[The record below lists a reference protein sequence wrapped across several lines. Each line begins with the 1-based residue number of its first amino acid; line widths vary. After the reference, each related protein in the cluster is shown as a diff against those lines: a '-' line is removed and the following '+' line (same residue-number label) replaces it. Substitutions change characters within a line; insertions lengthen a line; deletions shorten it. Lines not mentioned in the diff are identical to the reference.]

1 MEHKITDLFDLK
13 IECLRHAL
21 FRQYAIATEN
31 YTNAMYYQ
39 LLFLDVAT
47 RYLDLKKSLTRKE
60 FDSFLEAQF
69 CLDYRNL

>member
-1 MEHKITDLFDLK
+1 MEHKITALIDLK
-13 IECLRHAL
+13 IEGLRHAL
-21 FRQYAIATEN
+21 FRHYAIETEN

-60 FDSFLEAQF
+60 AESFIEAQF
-69 CLDYRNL
+69 CLDHRGL

>member
-39 LLFLDVAT
+39 LLFLDAMT
-47 RYLDLKKSLTRKE
+47 RYFDIKKKMNQKE
-60 FDSFLEAQF
+60 IDAFMYAIT
-69 CLDYRNL
+69 CTDYRGL